1 MSSPSAASDRDLR
14 VIVIGMFRHPS
25 FMRKSLGAKTLLYP
39 QVVYIIGTY
48 NEDGTPN
55 AMNAAWGGIMGEDR
69 VAICVDRTHRT
80 TANFKRTGS
89 FTVSP
94 ATVDT
99 VVAADYVG
107 IVSGNDVPD
116 KVSRAG
122 FHASKASNVDAPVF
136 DELPLAAECE
146 VVCYDEETEVLIGRI
161 VDISADESVMT
172 DSKIDPAKLRP
183 IAYDPGMH
191 GYYSM
196 SEKVGSAFRDGNRL
210 KN

>member
-1 MSSPSAASDRDLR
+1 MPGSNNPCSTPSPTASDRDLR
-14 VIVIGMFRHPS
+14 VIVIGTFRHLP

-94 ATVDT
+94 QPWTPSWQPT
-99 VVAADYVG
+99 M
-107 IVSGNDVPD
+107 
-116 KVSRAG
+116 
-122 FHASKASNVDAPVF
+122 
-136 DELPLAAECE
+136 
-146 VVCYDEETEVLIGRI
+146 
-161 VDISADESVMT
+161 SA
-172 DSKIDPAKLRP
+172 
-183 IAYDPGMH
+183 
-191 GYYSM
+191 
-196 SEKVGSAFRDGNRL
+196 
-210 KN
+210 